1 VRAVRVVAPCQVTE
15 IISAPTRMRWKN
27 THDEVF
33 DDPEAGLVKIFTFI
47 IATSPSTAF
56 VPFAPTL
63 RKWLIPFE
71 VFERYPETYC
81 TFVWY
86 T

>member
-1 VRAVRVVAPCQVTE
+1 VTQ
-15 IISAPTRMRWKN
+15 IISGDSDEMEN

-33 DDPEAGLVKIFTFI
+33 DDPETGFVKIFTLI
-47 IATSPSTAF
+47 SATSPSTAF

-63 RKWLIPFE
+63 RLWLIPFE
-71 VFERYPETYC
+71 EFERYPETYC

>member
-1 VRAVRVVAPCQVTE
+1 MWSRPATRNKQETQ
-15 IISAPTRMRWKN
+15 IISAATQIRWKN

-33 DDPEAGLVKIFTFI
+33 DDPETVFVKICTFI
-47 IATSPSTAF
+47 SATSPSHAF